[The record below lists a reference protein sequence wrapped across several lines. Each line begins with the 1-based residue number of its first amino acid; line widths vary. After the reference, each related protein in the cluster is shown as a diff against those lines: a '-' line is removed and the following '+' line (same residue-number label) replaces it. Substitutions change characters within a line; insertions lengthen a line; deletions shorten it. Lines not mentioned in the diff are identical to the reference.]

1 MIKNNLRVLMAI
13 KKMRIVELARISNVD
28 YRTISNLY
36 NEKSK
41 GIEFETLDKI
51 CNALQCSASEIFEHI
66 PEE

>member
-1 MIKNNLRVLMAI
+1 MIKNNLRILMAI

-51 CNALQCSASEIFEHI
+51 CNALQCSTSEIFEHI

>member
-1 MIKNNLRVLMAI
+1 
-13 KKMRIVELARISNVD
+13 MRIVELARISNVD

-41 GIEFETLDKI
+41 GIEFETLDMI

-66 PEE
+66 PEK

>member
-1 MIKNNLRVLMAI
+1 MIKNNLRILMAI

-51 CNALQCSASEIFEHI
+51 CKALQCSASEIFEHI